1 MNFIEIML
9 SENLKSKNPMLDIW
23 GADRKVLQIA
33 CQDLTNYLKV
43 HWNLAGMEAG
53 DYELTNKLEDLY
65 KSDPKELG
73 DFIDL
78 WTGIWLKKWK
88 ERVKLLIGDDDS
100 KKWNKIS
107 KMISKA
113 EPIWRSLPN
122 RKEMQEIIISTLVKN
137 GEICGTSI
145 LSENLLKMELA
156 EIGGVKYK
164 NEKEQ
169 ILYLVNRAIR
179 KARELTRSKGPL
191 IFVKI
196 DRGYYSSENF

>member
-107 KMISKA
+107 KLISKA

-156 EIGGVKYK
+156 EMGGVKYRD
-164 NEKEQ
+164 EKEQ
-169 ILYLVNRAIR
+169 VLYIVNRAIR

-196 DRGYYSSENF
+196 DRGFYSSENF

>member
-53 DYELTNKLEDLY
+53 DYELTNKLEELY
-65 KSDPKELG
+65 KNDPKELG

-107 KMISKA
+107 KMINKA
-113 EPIWRSLPN
+113 EPIWRNLPN

-156 EIGGVKYK
+156 EMGGVKYK

-169 ILYLVNRAIR
+169 ILYIVNRAIR

-196 DRGYYSSENF
+196 DKGYYSGENF

>member
-1 MNFIEIML
+1 MNFLEIML
-9 SENLKSKNPMLDIW
+9 SENLKSKNPLLDIW

-33 CQDLTNYLKV
+33 CQDLANYLKV
-43 HWNLAGMEAG
+43 HWNLVGIEGG
-53 DYELTNKLEDLY
+53 DYELTNKLEELY
-65 KSDPKELG
+65 KNDPKEFE

-88 ERVKLLIGDDDS
+88 ERVKLLIGDEDS

-107 KMISKA
+107 KMIGKA

-122 RKEMQEIIISTLVKN
+122 KKEMQEIIISTLVKN

-156 EIGGVKYK
+156 EMGVVKHES
-164 NEKEQ
+164 EKEQ
-169 ILYLVNRAIR
+169 ILYLINKTIR
-179 KARELTRSKGPL
+179 RARELTRSKGPL

-196 DRGYYSSENF
+196 DKGYYSGGNF

>member
-156 EIGGVKYK
+156 EIGGVKYRD
-164 NEKEQ
+164 EKEQ